1 MDTRGMKTYAGRF
14 WLLLLM
20 MAANTV
26 WAGIAS
32 PIESIGNNV
41 YSLTVKA
48 NNKFTRDTQK
58 LKDQALELATQ
69 FCTKDGKR
77 LKVVALTEDKAL
89 LVVGSY
95 SQATLTFKALAPG
108 DPELAP
114 QAATALGKP
123 VVPASPVTEQL
134 FADISR
140 LDEMRKKGL
149 LTDAEFESE
158 KKKVLDRSK

>member
-1 MDTRGMKTYAGRF
+1 MKKYLGGV
-14 WLLLLM
+14 WLLLM
-20 MAANTV
+20 VVAANPA

-32 PIESIGNNV
+32 PIESKGGNV

-58 LKDQALELATQ
+58 LKDEATEIATQ
-69 FCTKDGKR
+69 FCTKEGKL
-77 LKVVALTEDKAL
+77 LKVVAVTEDKAL
-89 LVVGSY
+89 FVVGSY

-114 QAATALGKP
+114 QVTALGKP
-123 VVPASPVTEQL
+123 VMPASPATEQL